1 VPTEDVTVET
11 LDGSRMPA
19 VLTWPEHGPGP
30 WPVAVVLGELFGLTD
45 VQRDAADRVAGLGHV
60 AIAPHLLHR
69 RAPGPLPEDDD
80 GRTRGLALI
89 EELTRLEL
97 LSDVRDALDAARTRP
112 QADAATGPVA
122 VGLSFGGHVAVL
134 AASRLRLRAC
144 VALYPGWLAGTAIA
158 PSRPQPTGSLPL
170 TGPLLVLAG
179 DADPMTPPSDLEAL
193 RRWHP
198 EADIV
203 TYPGVGHRFASVGR
217 PGYDADAAADAWSRI
232 ATFLERAA
240 TAPPGSRRG
249 ERDPAATTTAPTHR
263 AAITRST

>member
-1 VPTEDVTVET
+1 MPIGNATYEQQSCSAQSGRSTVNRVPTEDLTVET
-11 LDGSRMPA
+11 LDDSRMPA
-19 VLTWPEHGPGP
+19 VLAWPDEGAGP

-45 VQRDAADRVAGLGHV
+45 VQRGAAARLAGLGYV

-69 RAPGPLPEDDD
+69 RAPGPLPEDED
-80 GRTRGLALI
+80 GRARGLALI

-97 LSDVRDALDAARTRP
+97 VSDVRDALDAARAQP
-112 QADAATGPVA
+112 QADAATGPIA

-144 VALYPGWLAGTAIA
+144 VALYAGWLAGTAIA

-170 TGPLLVLAG
+170 AGPLLLLVG
-179 DADPMTPPSDLEAL
+179 DADPMVPSSDVEAL

-198 EADIV
+198 DADFV

-217 PGYDADAAADAWSRI
+217 PGYDAGAAADAWSRI
-232 ATFLERAA
+232 GAFLR
-240 TAPPGSRRG
+240 
-249 ERDPAATTTAPTHR
+249 
-263 AAITRST
+263 

>member
-1 VPTEDVTVET
+1 VPTEDLTVET

-19 VLTWPEHGPGP
+19 LLAWPQDGAGP

-45 VQRDAADRVAGLGHV
+45 VQRDAAERVARLGYV

-69 RAPGPLPEDDD
+69 HAPGPLPEDDD
-80 GRTRGLALI
+80 GRARGLALI
-89 EELTRLEL
+89 DELTRLEL
-97 LSDVRDALDAARTRP
+97 LSDVRDALDAARAHP
-112 QADAATGPVA
+112 QADPAMAPVA

-144 VALYPGWLAGTAIA
+144 VALYAGWLAGTTIA
-158 PSRPQPTGSLPL
+158 PSRPEPTGSLPL
-170 TGPLLVLAG
+170 SGPLLVLAG
-179 DADPMTPPSDLEAL
+179 DADPMVPASDLEAL

-198 EADIV
+198 EAEVV

-232 ATFLERAA
+232 GAFLL
-240 TAPPGSRRG
+240 TPPAR
-249 ERDPAATTTAPTHR
+249 
-263 AAITRST
+263 